1 MSALPSGRQSNTIC
15 LPSGDQLGDPAS
27 GPRNEV
33 RRMGFSPSPPQT
45 HISSLPERLE
55 TNAIRLPSGEY
66 RGLASRAV
74 ETIRLATGG
83 TFSEPLLSAS
93 LKMSS
98 SLVFCLQASRLPSR
112 EKAGY

>member
-33 RRMGFSPSPPQT
+33 RRMGFSPSLSQT
-45 HISSLPERLE
+45 QISSLPERLE
-55 TNAIRLPSGEY
+55 TNAIRLPSGEK

-74 ETIRLATGG
+74 ETIRLASGG
-83 TFSEPLLSAS
+83 DFSEPPSSAS
-93 LKMSS
+93 LNMSV
-98 SLVFCLQASRLPSR
+98 LTVFCLQASLVPSL

>member
-1 MSALPSGRQSNTIC
+1 MSSAGSAVSLRGWPPSALTTEVSGLPWGGESKTTC

-33 RRMGFSPSPPQT
+33 RRMGFSPSLPQT

-66 RGLASRAV
+66 RGLASNAV
-74 ETIRLATGG
+74 EMIRLATGG
-83 TFSEPLLSAS
+83 TFSEPL
-93 LKMSS
+93 
-98 SLVFCLQASRLPSR
+98 
-112 EKAGY
+112 